1 MKFNTR
7 RRFFLQSFASVV
19 ASSFAA
25 PWAWAKAKPD
35 LVLLAQDYTPGI
47 DTSLYLVSEKYDG
60 VRALWDGKIL
70 RFRSGRTIAAPDWF
84 IAKLPATPLDGE
96 LWLARGEFDML
107 SGIVRRTRPMTDE
120 WKRVNYMVFELPP
133 TTTKTSNADSQ
144 ASQKTF
150 AQRAERLRGIV
161 QTTGWPQLQV
171 AEQIKITD
179 EADLKTKL
187 AEVVKNKG
195 EGLMLHRA
203 DAPYSIGRSSVLL
216 KLKPQLDEEALVTA
230 HVPGKGKFEGILGAL
245 QLETPEGTR
254 FKLGTGFTDAQ
265 RKSPPPVGSTVTYTY
280 RDKTPTGVP
289 RFASFLRMV
298 DGV

>member
-1 MKFNTR
+1 MTFITD
-7 RRFFLQSFASVV
+7 RRFLFQSFGSIV
-19 ASSFAA
+19 ASALAA

-47 DTSLYLVSEKYDG
+47 DTSQYLVSEKYDG

-70 RFRSGRTIAAPDWF
+70 RFRSGRAIAAPEWF
-84 IAKLPATPLDGE
+84 TAKLPATPLDGE

-107 SGIVRRTRPMTDE
+107 SGIVRRTKPMTDE

-133 TTTKTSNADSQ
+133 ALVKTNTTGNLPP
-144 ASQKTF
+144 QKAF
-150 AQRAERLRGIV
+150 SQRAERLREIV
-161 QTTGWPQLQV
+161 QAAGWSQLQV
-171 AEQIKITD
+171 AEQFKISD
-179 EADLKTKL
+179 EAQLKIKL
-187 AEVVKNKG
+187 ADVVKNKG

-203 DAPYSIGRSSVLL
+203 DAPYTIGRSPVLL

-230 HVPGKGKFEGILGAL
+230 HVPGRGKFEGMLGAL
-245 QLETPEGTR
+245 QVETPEGTR

-289 RFASFLRMV
+289 RFASFLRTLESV
-298 DGV
+298 

>member
-1 MKFNTR
+1 MTFITD
-7 RRFFLQSFASVV
+7 RRFLFQSFGSIV
-19 ASSFAA
+19 ASALAA

-47 DTSLYLVSEKYDG
+47 DTSQYLVSEKYDG

-70 RFRSGRTIAAPDWF
+70 RFRSGRAIAAPEWF
-84 IAKLPATPLDGE
+84 TAKLPATPLDGE

-107 SGIVRRTRPMTDE
+107 SGIVRRTKPMTDE

-133 TTTKTSNADSQ
+133 ALVKTNTTGNLPP
-144 ASQKTF
+144 QKAF
-150 AQRAERLRGIV
+150 SQRAERLREIV
-161 QTTGWPQLQV
+161 QAAGWSQLQV
-171 AEQIKITD
+171 AEQFKISD
-179 EADLKTKL
+179 EAQLKIKL
-187 AEVVKNKG
+187 ADVVKNKG

-203 DAPYSIGRSSVLL
+203 DAPYTVGRSPVLL

-230 HVPGKGKFEGILGAL
+230 HVPGRGKFEGMLGAL
-245 QLETPEGTR
+245 QVETPEGTR

-289 RFASFLRMV
+289 RFASFLRTLESV
-298 DGV
+298 